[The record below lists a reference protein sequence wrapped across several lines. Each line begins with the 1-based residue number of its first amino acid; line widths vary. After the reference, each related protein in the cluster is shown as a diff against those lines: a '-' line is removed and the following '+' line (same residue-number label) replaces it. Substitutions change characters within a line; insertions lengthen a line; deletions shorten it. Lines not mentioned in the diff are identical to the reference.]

1 MRHVD
6 YGPDGS
12 PDSLRI
18 ATSAAPAPKAGE
30 VLIEVHYAGVNG
42 PDIIQ
47 RKGLYPPPPD
57 ASPILGLEVSGRIA
71 ALGAGVSDW
80 AVGDMVCALV
90 PGGGYA
96 EFCTVPAGHVLPLPP
111 GMGLA
116 DAAGLP
122 EVWFTVWA
130 NLVDMGHIN
139 SGDYVLIHGGAGGVG
154 LAAIQL
160 ANHLGARVFTTE
172 GSEEKLAL
180 CREFGADVAINYQTT
195 DFSAAIKAEIG
206 KRGLDI
212 VLDIVGGPALHK
224 NLHLLRRGGRL
235 LVIAFNQGAKVEI
248 DMMPVLTRRLS
259 IAGSTLRART
269 NEEKTAIRD
278 ELLHQLWPAF
288 AMGTLRTHTHV
299 VLPLERVADAH
310 RMMEAAEHVGKII
323 LAIKPE

>member
-1 MRHVD
+1 MRHAD

-18 ATSAAPAPKAGE
+18 VVSEQPTPQPGE
-30 VLIEVHYAGVNG
+30 VLIVVHYAGVNG

-47 RKGLYPPPPD
+47 RKGLYPPPPG
-57 ASPILGLEVSGRIA
+57 ASPILGLEVSGRVA
-71 ALGAGVSDW
+71 AVGEGVDEW
-80 AVGDMVCALV
+80 TVGDMVCALV

-96 EFCTVPAGHVLPLPP
+96 EFCTVPAGHVLPVPP
-111 GMGLA
+111 GMSLA

-130 NLVDMGHIN
+130 NLVGMGHIN
-139 SGDYVLIHGGAGGVG
+139 SGDHVLIHGGAGGVG

-160 ANHLGARVFTTE
+160 AKHLGARVFTTE

-180 CREFGADVAINYQTT
+180 CRDFGADIAINYQTT
-195 DFSAAIKAEIG
+195 DFSEAIRAEIG

-248 DMMPVLTRRLS
+248 DMMPVLTRRLT
-259 IAGSTLRART
+259 IAGSTLRARLDA
-269 NEEKTAIRD
+269 EKTDIRD

-288 AMGTLRTHTHV
+288 AMGALRTHTHV

-310 RMMEAAEHVGKII
+310 RMMEAAAHQGKII
-323 LAIKPE
+323 LQLR